1 VASVTKVSN
10 VSSATQLLAQTTLRN
25 MLGTK
30 TLQSILIEREA
41 IANLMEAQL
50 YEGSAPWGI
59 KIERVEMYVYLKIFS
74 SRKCLCALQYGCS
87 TTSINATIN
96 GS

>member
-1 VASVTKVSN
+1 
-10 VSSATQLLAQTTLRN
+10 

-30 TLQSILIEREA
+30 TLQAILIEREA

-74 SRKCLCALQYGCS
+74 SRKCHCDL
-87 TTSINATIN
+87 
-96 GS
+96 